1 MPKDLDGK
9 TIIVTGAG
17 KGIGRATCLMLSEL
31 CANVV
36 ALSRTASDLSSLQ
49 AETGCQTY
57 ALDIGNSAE
66 LRTVVQGVVAA
77 DGLVNCAGINILE
90 PFLEVTEESFD
101 EIYAI
106 NTKAAMIAAQEF
118 SKTLIAAKR
127 KGAIVNVSSMSSFV
141 GFADHTSYCASKG
154 AMDAMSR
161 VMANELGEHGIRVN
175 CINPIITMTEL
186 AAEAWSDPVKSG
198 PILSRVPVGH
208 FADVDDIANLI
219 VFLLSENSRMLNA
232 TAIPVDGGF
241 LAR

>member
-1 MPKDLDGK
+1 MPKDLNGK
-9 TIIVTGAG
+9 TVIVTGAG
-17 KGIGRATCLMLSEL
+17 KGIGRATCVMLSEL
-31 CANVV
+31 GANVV
-36 ALSRTASDLSSLQ
+36 AISRTASDLESLQ
-49 AETGCQTY
+49 TETGCQTH
-57 ALDIGNSAE
+57 ALDIGNSSE
-66 LRTVVQGVVAA
+66 LRSAVQGITIAS
-77 DGLVNCAGINILE
+77 GLVNCAGINILE
-90 PFLEVTEESFD
+90 PFLEVSEESFD
-101 EIYAI
+101 QIYAI

-127 KGAIVNVSSMSSFV
+127 KGAIVNVSSISSFV
-141 GFADHTSYCASKG
+141 GFAEHTSYCASKG

-161 VMANELGEHGIRVN
+161 VMANELGVHGIRVN

-208 FADVDDIANLI
+208 FAEVDDIANLI
-219 VFLLSENSRMLNA
+219 VFLLSEKSRMLNA